1 MCGIAGIMTR
11 DGSAPPAEALDALAG
26 ALGHRGPDG
35 RGRHVDGDVGLIQTR
50 LAIIDLET
58 GDQPIHAKG
67 PSNGGDGGGEAVL
80 VANGEIYNY
89 VELKLDLGR
98 VPFKTRSDCEVPL
111 QLYLREDLAFTEHL
125 RGMYAIA
132 IHDRTQ
138 GRLVLSRDPF
148 GIKPLYFTQ
157 SGSAFAFASEPQ
169 ALIRAGLTTARLNG
183 AARDEM
189 LQMQF
194 SCGRETPFAGIERVL
209 PGETLIVEKGRVIGR
224 NRMSALPEGA
234 PKGIGRPEALMR
246 LDDLLD
252 DAVGVH
258 QRSDVPYGMFFSG
271 GIDSTVL
278 LAMMSRLN
286 ERPVTAFTAGFSGT
300 PVHDERAHAR
310 EIAAHLGAD
319 HHEVEFSAADFWELL
334 PEIAA
339 AMDDPAPDYA
349 VLPSYKL
356 AATARKAG
364 IKVILSGEG
373 GDEVF
378 AGYGRYR
385 RSTRWRLLGGRP
397 MRDRGALEGL
407 GLLREENRNW
417 RGGLAAAEV
426 EAEGKGWT
434 ALQRAQAVDMADWL
448 PNDLLTKL
456 DRCLMAHGIEG
467 RVPFLDPK
475 LAAFGFALP
484 DALKVRRGRGKWLL
498 RKWLEQVVP
507 GSKPFSPKRGFT
519 VPVGEWIAQDG
530 ARLGPLVAAQ
540 PGIAE
545 ICHGDA
551 VTALFR
557 ATGKRELQAAWTL
570 LFYAVW
576 HQHHIL
582 GGVQKGGVLDVLGE
596 AV

>member
-11 DGSAPPAEALDALAG
+11 DGSAPPAGVLDALAV
-26 ALGHRGPDG
+26 ALAHRGPDG
-35 RGRHVDGDVGLIQTR
+35 HGRHVDGDVGLIQTR

-58 GDQPIHAKG
+58 GDQPIAAKG
-67 PSNGGDGGGEAVL
+67 PDGNEAVL

-89 VELKLDLGR
+89 VEVKLDLGR

-111 QLYLREDLAFTEHL
+111 QLYLREELGFTDHL

-132 IHDRTQ
+132 IHDRAR
-138 GRLVLSRDPF
+138 GRLVLTRDPF

-169 ALIRAGLTTARLNG
+169 ALIRAGLATARLNPM
-183 AARDEM
+183 ARDEM

-194 SCGRETPFAGIERVL
+194 SSGRETPFAGIERVL

-224 NRMSALPEGA
+224 NRMSALPDGP
-234 PKGIGRPEALMR
+234 PKGLGRSDALMR

-258 QRSDVPYGMFFSG
+258 QRADVPYGMFFSG
-271 GIDSTVL
+271 GIDSTIL

-300 PVHDERAHAR
+300 QVHDERALAR
-310 EIAAHLGAD
+310 EIAAHMGAD
-319 HHEVEFSAADFWELL
+319 HHEVEFGAADFWDLL

-339 AMDDPAPDYA
+339 AVDDPAADYA

-356 AATARKAG
+356 ARTARAAG

-385 RSTRWRLLGGRP
+385 RATRWRLLGGRP
-397 MRDRGALEGL
+397 MRERGALEGL
-407 GLLREENRNW
+407 GVLREETRAW
-417 RGGLAAAEV
+417 RGGIEMAEE
-426 EAEGKGWT
+426 EAQGKGWT

-456 DRCLMAHGIEG
+456 DRCLMAHGVEG

-475 LAAFGFALP
+475 LAAFGFGLP
-484 DALKVRRGRGKWLL
+484 DGLKVRRGRGKWIL
-498 RKWLEQVVP
+498 RKWLEKVVP
-507 GSKPFSPKRGFT
+507 MSRPFTAKRGFT
-519 VPVGEWIAQDG
+519 VPVGEWIVAEG
-530 ARLGPLVAAQ
+530 RRLGPLVAAQ
-540 PGIAE
+540 AGVAE
-545 ICHGDA
+545 ICRPDA
-551 VTALFR
+551 VASLFR
-557 ATGKRELQAAWTL
+557 NAGKREMQAAWTL

-582 GGVQKGGVLDVLGE
+582 GGLPKGGVLEVLGE

>member
-11 DGSAPPAEALDALAG
+11 DGSAPPAGVLDALAV
-26 ALGHRGPDG
+26 ALAHRGPDG
-35 RGRHVDGDVGLIQTR
+35 HGRHVDGDVGLIQTR

-58 GDQPIHAKG
+58 GDQPIAAKG
-67 PSNGGDGGGEAVL
+67 PDGNEAVL

-89 VELKLDLGR
+89 VEVKLDLGR

-111 QLYLREDLAFTEHL
+111 QLYLREELGFTDHL

-132 IHDRTQ
+132 IHDRAR
-138 GRLVLSRDPF
+138 GRLVLTRDPF

-157 SGSAFAFASEPQ
+157 SGAAFAFASEPQ
-169 ALIRAGLTTARLNG
+169 ALIRAGLATARLNPM
-183 AARDEM
+183 ARDEM

-194 SCGRETPFAGIERVL
+194 SSGRETPFAGIERVL

-224 NRMSALPEGA
+224 NRMSALPDGP
-234 PKGIGRPEALMR
+234 PKGLGRSDALMR

-271 GIDSTVL
+271 GIDSTIL

-300 PVHDERAHAR
+300 QVHDERALAR
-310 EIAAHLGAD
+310 EIAAHMGAD
-319 HHEVEFSAADFWELL
+319 HHEVEFGAADFWDLL

-339 AMDDPAPDYA
+339 AVDDPAADYA

-356 AATARKAG
+356 ARTARERG

-385 RSTRWRLLGGRP
+385 RAMRWRLLGGRP
-397 MRDRGALEGL
+397 MRERGALEGL
-407 GLLREENRNW
+407 GVLREETRAW
-417 RGGLAAAEV
+417 RGGIEMAEEEV
-426 EAEGKGWT
+426 QGKGWT
-434 ALQRAQAVDMADWL
+434 PLQRAQAMDMADWL

-456 DRCLMAHGIEG
+456 DRCLMAHGVEG
-467 RVPFLDPK
+467 RVPFLDTK
-475 LAAFGFALP
+475 LAAFGFGLP
-484 DALKVRRGRGKWLL
+484 DGLKVRRGRGKWIL
-498 RKWLEQVVP
+498 RKWLEKVVP
-507 GSKPFSPKRGFT
+507 MSRPFAAKRGFT
-519 VPVGEWIAQDG
+519 VPVGEWIVAEG
-530 ARLGPLVAAQ
+530 RRLGPLVAAQ
-540 PGIAE
+540 PGVAE
-545 ICHGDA
+545 ICRPDA
-551 VTALFR
+551 VAGLFR
-557 ATGKRELQAAWTL
+557 NAGKREMQAAWTL

-582 GGVQKGGVLDVLGE
+582 GGVPKGGVLEVLGE

>member
-11 DGSAPPAEALDALAG
+11 DGSAPPAGVLDALAV
-26 ALGHRGPDG
+26 ALAHRGPDG
-35 RGRHVDGDVGLIQTR
+35 HGRHVDGDVGLVQTR

-58 GDQPIHAKG
+58 GDQPIAAKG
-67 PSNGGDGGGEAVL
+67 PDGNEAVL

-89 VELKLDLGR
+89 VEVKLDLGR

-111 QLYLREDLAFTEHL
+111 QLYLREELGFTDHL

-132 IHDRTQ
+132 IHDRAR
-138 GRLVLSRDPF
+138 GRLVLTRDPF

-169 ALIRAGLTTARLNG
+169 ALIRAGLATARLNPM
-183 AARDEM
+183 ARDEM

-194 SCGRETPFAGIERVL
+194 SSGRETPFAGIERVL

-224 NRMSALPEGA
+224 NRMSALPDGP
-234 PKGIGRPEALMR
+234 PKGLGRSDALMR

-286 ERPVTAFTAGFSGT
+286 ERPVTAFTAGFSDT
-300 PVHDERAHAR
+300 QVHDERALAR
-310 EIAAHLGAD
+310 EIAAHMGAD
-319 HHEVEFSAADFWELL
+319 HHEVEFGAADFWDLL

-339 AMDDPAPDYA
+339 AVDDPAADYA

-356 AATARKAG
+356 ARTARAAG

-385 RSTRWRLLGGRP
+385 RAMRWRLLGGRP
-397 MRDRGALEGL
+397 MRERGTLEGL
-407 GLLREENRNW
+407 GVLREETRAW
-417 RGGLAAAEV
+417 RGGIEMAEE
-426 EAEGKGWT
+426 EAQGKGWT
-434 ALQRAQAVDMADWL
+434 PLQRAQAVDMADWL

-456 DRCLMAHGIEG
+456 DRCLMAHGVEG
-467 RVPFLDPK
+467 RVPFLDTK
-475 LAAFGFALP
+475 LAAFGFGLP
-484 DALKVRRGRGKWLL
+484 DGLKVRRGRGKWLL
-498 RKWLEQVVP
+498 RKWLEKVVP
-507 GSKPFSPKRGFT
+507 MSRPFAAKRGFT
-519 VPVGEWIAQDG
+519 VPVGEWIVAEG
-530 ARLGPLVAAQ
+530 RRLGPLVAAQ
-540 PGIAE
+540 AGIAE
-545 ICHGDA
+545 ICRPDA
-551 VTALFR
+551 VASLFR
-557 ATGKRELQAAWTL
+557 NAGKREMQAAWTL

-582 GGVQKGGVLDVLGE
+582 GGVPKGGVLEVLGE

>member
-11 DGSAPPAEALDALAG
+11 DGSAPPAEVLDALAG
-26 ALGHRGPDG
+26 ALAHRGPDG
-35 RGRHVDGDVGLIQTR
+35 HGRHVDGDVGLIQTR

-58 GDQPIHAKG
+58 GDQPIAAKG
-67 PSNGGDGGGEAVL
+67 PDGNEAVL

-89 VELKLDLGR
+89 VEVKLDLGR

-111 QLYLREDLAFTEHL
+111 QLYLREELAFTDHL

-132 IHDRTQ
+132 IHDRARD
-138 GRLVLSRDPF
+138 RLILTRDPF

-169 ALIRAGLTTARLNG
+169 ALIRAGLATARLNEN
-183 AARDEM
+183 ARDEM

-224 NRMSALPEGA
+224 NQMTVLPDGA
-234 PKGIGRPEALMR
+234 PKSLTRSDALMR

-271 GIDSTVL
+271 GIDSTIL

-300 PVHDERAHAR
+300 QVHDERALAR
-310 EIAAHLGAD
+310 EIAAHVGAD
-319 HHEVEFSAADFWELL
+319 HHEVEFGAADFWDLL

-339 AMDDPAPDYA
+339 AVDDPAADYA

-356 AATARKAG
+356 AQTARAAG

-385 RSTRWRLLGGRP
+385 RATRWRLLGGRP
-397 MRDRGALEGL
+397 MRERGTLEGL
-407 GLLREENRNW
+407 GVLREENRTW
-417 RGGLAAAEV
+417 RNGLAAAEE
-426 EAEGKGWT
+426 EAQGNGWT
-434 ALQRAQAVDMADWL
+434 PLQRVQAMDMADWL

-456 DRCLMAHGIEG
+456 DRCLMAHGVEG

-475 LAAFGFALP
+475 LAAFGFGLP
-484 DALKVRRGRGKWLL
+484 DALKVRRGRGKWIL
-498 RKWLEQVVP
+498 RKWLEKVVP
-507 GSKPFSPKRGFT
+507 MSRPFAAKRGFT
-519 VPVGEWIAQDG
+519 VPVGEWIAAEGQ
-530 ARLGPLVAAQ
+530 RLGPLVAAQ
-540 PGIAE
+540 PGVAE
-545 ICHGDA
+545 ICRPDA
-551 VTALFR
+551 VTSLFR
-557 ATGKRELQAAWTL
+557 NAGKREMQAAWTL

-582 GGVQKGGVLDVLGE
+582 GGVPKGGVLEVLGE

>member
-11 DGSAPPAEALDALAG
+11 DGSAPAAEVLDALAD
-26 ALGHRGPDG
+26 AMGHRGPDG
-35 RGRHVDGDVGLIQTR
+35 RGRHVDGDVGLVQTR

-58 GDQPIHAKG
+58 GDQPISATG
-67 PSNGGDGGGEAVL
+67 PDGNEAVL
-80 VANGEIYNY
+80 VANGEIYNH
-89 VELKLDLGR
+89 VEVRLDLSR
-98 VPFKTRSDCEVPL
+98 APFKTRSDCEVPL

-132 IHDRTQ
+132 IHDRAN
-138 GRLVLSRDPF
+138 GRLVLARDPF
-148 GIKPLYFTQ
+148 GIKPLYVAQ
-157 SGSAFAFASEPQ
+157 SGAAFAFASEPQ
-169 ALIRAGLTTARLNG
+169 ALIRAGLATARLNP

-189 LQMQF
+189 LQTQF
-194 SCGRETPFAGIERVL
+194 SYGRETPFAGIERVL
-209 PGETLIVEKGRVIGR
+209 PGETIIVEKGRVIGR
-224 NRMSALPEGA
+224 NRLAVLPDGTPKPMS
-234 PKGIGRPEALMR
+234 KGDALMR
-246 LDDLLD
+246 LDELLD

-271 GIDSTVL
+271 GIDSTAL
-278 LAMMSRLN
+278 LAMMARLN
-286 ERPVTAFTAGFSGT
+286 ERPVVAFTAGFSGT
-300 PVHDERAHAR
+300 NVQDERALAR
-310 EIAAHLGAD
+310 EIAGHLGAE
-319 HHEVEFSAADFWELL
+319 HHEVEFGAEDFWDLL

-339 AMDDPAPDYA
+339 AMDDPAADYA

-356 AATARKAG
+356 AREARSRG

-385 RSTRWRLLGGRP
+385 RAGRWRLFGGRP
-397 MRDRGALEGL
+397 MREKGTLEGL
-407 GLLREENRNW
+407 GVLREENRAW
-417 RGGLAAAEV
+417 RGGLDAAADEV
-426 EAEGKGWT
+426 QGHGWT
-434 ALQRAQAVDMADWL
+434 PLQRAQATDMADWL

-456 DRCLMAHGIEG
+456 DRCLMAHGVEG

-475 LAAFGFALP
+475 LAAFGFSLP
-484 DALKVRRGRGKWLL
+484 DGLKVKRRRGKWIL

-507 GSKPFSPKRGFT
+507 MSRPFAAKRGFT
-519 VPVGEWIAQDG
+519 VPVGEWIVADG
-530 ARLGPLVAAQ
+530 RRLGPLVAAQ
-540 PGIAE
+540 PGVAE
-545 ICHGDA
+545 ICRPDA

-557 ATGKRELQAAWTL
+557 NAGKREMQAAWTL

-582 GGVQKGGVLDVLGE
+582 GGAKGGGVLEVLGE

>member
-11 DGSAPPAEALDALAG
+11 DGSAPPAGVLDALAV
-26 ALGHRGPDG
+26 ALAHRGPDG
-35 RGRHVDGDVGLIQTR
+35 HGRHVDGDVGLIQTR

-58 GDQPIHAKG
+58 GDQPIAAKG
-67 PSNGGDGGGEAVL
+67 PDGNEAVL

-89 VELKLDLGR
+89 VEVKLDLGR
-98 VPFKTRSDCEVPL
+98 VPFKTRSDCEIPL
-111 QLYLREDLAFTEHL
+111 QLYLREELAFTDHL

-132 IHDRTQ
+132 IHDRAR
-138 GRLVLSRDPF
+138 GRLVLTRDPF

-157 SGSAFAFASEPQ
+157 SGAAFAFASEPQ
-169 ALIRAGLTTARLNG
+169 ALIRAGLATARLNPM
-183 AARDEM
+183 ARDEM

-194 SCGRETPFAGIERVL
+194 SSGRETPFAGIERVL

-224 NRMSALPEGA
+224 NRMSALPDGP
-234 PKGIGRPEALMR
+234 PKGLGRSDALMR

-286 ERPVTAFTAGFSGT
+286 ERPVTALTAGFSDT
-300 PVHDERAHAR
+300 QVHDERALAR
-310 EIAAHLGAD
+310 EIAAHMGAD
-319 HHEVEFSAADFWELL
+319 HHEVEFGAADFWDLL

-339 AMDDPAPDYA
+339 AVDDPAADYA

-356 AATARKAG
+356 ARTARERG

-385 RSTRWRLLGGRP
+385 RAMRWRLLGGRP
-397 MRDRGALEGL
+397 MRERGTLEGL
-407 GLLREENRNW
+407 GVLREETRAW
-417 RGGLAAAEV
+417 RGGIEMAEEEV
-426 EAEGKGWT
+426 QGKGWT
-434 ALQRAQAVDMADWL
+434 SLQRAQAVDMADWL

-456 DRCLMAHGIEG
+456 DRCLMAHGVEG

-475 LAAFGFALP
+475 LAAFGFGLP
-484 DALKVRRGRGKWLL
+484 DALKVRHGRGKWIL
-498 RKWLEQVVP
+498 RKWLEKVVP
-507 GSKPFSPKRGFT
+507 MSRPFAAKRGFT
-519 VPVGEWIAQDG
+519 VPVGEWILAEG
-530 ARLGPLVAAQ
+530 RRLGPLVAAQ
-540 PGIAE
+540 PGVAE
-545 ICHGDA
+545 ICRPDA
-551 VTALFR
+551 VANLFR
-557 ATGKRELQAAWTL
+557 NAGKREMQAAWTL

-576 HQHHIL
+576 HRHHIL
-582 GGVQKGGVLDVLGE
+582 GGVPKGGVLEVLGE

>member
-11 DGSAPPAEALDALAG
+11 DGSAPPAGVLDALAV
-26 ALGHRGPDG
+26 ALAHRGPDG
-35 RGRHVDGDVGLIQTR
+35 HGRHVDGDVGLVQTR

-58 GDQPIHAKG
+58 GDQPIAAKG
-67 PSNGGDGGGEAVL
+67 PDGNEAVL

-89 VELKLDLGR
+89 VEVKLDLGR

-111 QLYLREDLAFTEHL
+111 QLYLREELGFTEHL

-132 IHDRTQ
+132 IHDRAR
-138 GRLVLSRDPF
+138 GRLVLTRDPF

-157 SGSAFAFASEPQ
+157 SGAAFAFASEPQ
-169 ALIRAGLTTARLNG
+169 ALIRAGLATARLNPM
-183 AARDEM
+183 ARDEM

-194 SCGRETPFAGIERVL
+194 SSGRETPFAGIERVL

-224 NRMSALPEGA
+224 NRMSALPEGP
-234 PKGIGRPEALMR
+234 PKGLGRSDALMR

-300 PVHDERAHAR
+300 QVHDERALAR
-310 EIAAHLGAD
+310 EIAAHVGAD
-319 HHEVEFSAADFWELL
+319 HHEVEFGAADFWDLL

-339 AMDDPAPDYA
+339 AVDDPAADYA

-356 AATARKAG
+356 ARTARAAG

-373 GDEVF
+373 GDEMF

-385 RSTRWRLLGGRP
+385 RAMRWRLLGGRP
-397 MRDRGALEGL
+397 MRERGALEGL
-407 GLLREENRNW
+407 GVLREESRAW
-417 RGGLAAAEV
+417 RGGIEMAGE
-426 EAEGKGWT
+426 EAQGKGWT
-434 ALQRAQAVDMADWL
+434 PLQRAQAVDMADWL

-456 DRCLMAHGIEG
+456 DRCLMAHGVEG
-467 RVPFLDPK
+467 RVPFLDTK
-475 LAAFGFALP
+475 LAAFGFGLP
-484 DALKVRRGRGKWLL
+484 DGLKVRRGRGKWLL
-498 RKWLEQVVP
+498 RKWLEKVVP
-507 GSKPFSPKRGFT
+507 MARPFAAKRGFT
-519 VPVGEWIAQDG
+519 VPVGEWIVAEG
-530 ARLGPLVAAQ
+530 RRLGPLVAAQ
-540 PGIAE
+540 AGVAE
-545 ICHGDA
+545 ICRPDA
-551 VTALFR
+551 VASLFR
-557 ATGKRELQAAWTL
+557 NAGKREMQAAWTL

-582 GGVQKGGVLDVLGE
+582 GGVPKGGVLEVLGE

>member
-11 DGSAPPAEALDALAG
+11 DGSAPPAGALDALAD

-58 GDQPIHAKG
+58 GDQPIAATG
-67 PSNGGDGGGEAVL
+67 PDGGDAVL
-80 VANGEIYNY
+80 VANGEVYNY
-89 VELKLDLGR
+89 VEVKLDLGR
-98 VPFKTRSDCEVPL
+98 VPFKTKSDCEVPL
-111 QLYLREDLAFTEHL
+111 QLYLREELAFTEHL

-132 IHDRTQ
+132 IHDRTRD
-138 GRLVLSRDPF
+138 RLVLARDPF

-157 SGSAFAFASEPQ
+157 SGAAFAFASEPQ
-169 ALIRAGLTTARLNG
+169 ALIRAGLASARLHPS
-183 AARDEM
+183 ARDEM

-209 PGETLIVEKGRVIGR
+209 PGETLIIEKGRVIGR
-224 NRMSALPEGA
+224 NRMAALPEGA
-234 PKGIGRPEALMR
+234 PKGLGKAEALSR

-300 PVHDERAHAR
+300 GVHDERAHAR

-319 HHEVEFSAADFWELL
+319 HHEVEFGAKDFWDLL

-339 AMDDPAPDYA
+339 AMDDPAADYA

-356 AATARKAG
+356 ARTARQAG

-373 GDEVF
+373 GDEMF

-385 RSTRWRLLGGRP
+385 RATRWRVLGGRP
-397 MRDRGALEGL
+397 MRERGALEGL
-407 GLLREENRNW
+407 GILREENRAW
-417 RGGLAAAEV
+417 RDGLVAAE
-426 EAEGKGWT
+426 EDTQNKGWT
-434 ALQRAQAVDMADWL
+434 ASQKVQAVDIADWL

-456 DRCLMAHGIEG
+456 DRCLMAHGVEG

-475 LAAFGFALP
+475 LAAFGFGLP
-484 DALKVRRGRGKWLL
+484 DSLKIKRGRGKWLL
-498 RKWLEQVVP
+498 RKWLDRVVP
-507 GSKPFSPKRGFT
+507 LSRPFTPKRGFT
-519 VPVGEWIAQDG
+519 VPVGEWIAADG

-540 PGIAE
+540 AGVAE
-545 ICHGDA
+545 ICRPDA
-551 VTALFR
+551 VTDLFR
-557 ATGKRELQAAWTL
+557 TAGKREMQAAWAL

-582 GGVQKGGVLDVLGE
+582 GGGVQGGVLDILGE

>member
-11 DGSAPPAEALDALAG
+11 DGSAPPAEVLDALAA
-26 ALGHRGPDG
+26 ALAHRGPDG
-35 RGRHVDGDVGLIQTR
+35 HGRHVDGDVALIQTR

-58 GDQPIHAKG
+58 GDQPIVAKG
-67 PSNGGDGGGEAVL
+67 PDGNEAVL

-89 VELKLDLGR
+89 VEVKLDLGR

-111 QLYLREDLAFTEHL
+111 QLYLREELAFTDHL

-132 IHDRTQ
+132 IHDRARD
-138 GRLVLSRDPF
+138 RLILTRDPF

-169 ALIRAGLTTARLNG
+169 ALIRAGLATARLNES
-183 AARDEM
+183 ARDEM

-224 NRMSALPEGA
+224 NQMTVLPDGA
-234 PKGIGRPEALMR
+234 PKSLSRSDALMR

-271 GIDSTVL
+271 GIDSTIL

-300 PVHDERAHAR
+300 QVHDERALAR
-310 EIAAHLGAD
+310 EIAAHVGAD
-319 HHEVEFSAADFWELL
+319 HHEVEFGAADFWDLL

-339 AMDDPAPDYA
+339 AVDDPAADYA

-356 AATARKAG
+356 AQTARAAG

-385 RSTRWRLLGGRP
+385 RATRWRVLGGRA
-397 MRDRGALEGL
+397 MRERGTLEGL
-407 GLLREENRNW
+407 GILREENRAW
-417 RGGLAAAEV
+417 RDGLVAAEE
-426 EAEGKGWT
+426 EAQGNGWT
-434 ALQRAQAVDMADWL
+434 PLQRVQAMDMADWL

-456 DRCLMAHGIEG
+456 DRCLMAHGVEG

-475 LAAFGFALP
+475 LAAFGFGLP
-484 DALKVRRGRGKWLL
+484 DGLKVRRGRGKWIL
-498 RKWLEQVVP
+498 RKWLEKVVP
-507 GSKPFSPKRGFT
+507 MSRPFAAKRGFT
-519 VPVGEWIAQDG
+519 VPVGEWIAAEGQ
-530 ARLGPLVAAQ
+530 RLGPLVAAQ
-540 PGIAE
+540 PGVAE
-545 ICHGDA
+545 ICRPDA
-551 VTALFR
+551 VTSLFR
-557 ATGKRELQAAWTL
+557 AAGKREMQAAWTL

-582 GGVQKGGVLDVLGE
+582 GGVPKGGVLEVLGE

>member
-11 DGSAPPAEALDALAG
+11 DGSAPPAGILDALAV
-26 ALGHRGPDG
+26 ALAHRGPDG
-35 RGRHVDGDVGLIQTR
+35 HGRHVDGDVGLIQTR

-58 GDQPIHAKG
+58 GDQPIAAKG
-67 PSNGGDGGGEAVL
+67 PDGNEAVL

-89 VELKLDLGR
+89 VEVKLDLGR
-98 VPFKTRSDCEVPL
+98 VPFKTRSDCEIPL
-111 QLYLREDLAFTEHL
+111 QLYLREELAFTDHL

-132 IHDRTQ
+132 IHDRAR
-138 GRLVLSRDPF
+138 GRLVLTRDPF

-157 SGSAFAFASEPQ
+157 SGAAFAFASEPQ
-169 ALIRAGLTTARLNG
+169 ALIRAGLATARLNPM
-183 AARDEM
+183 ARDEM

-194 SCGRETPFAGIERVL
+194 SSGRETPFAGIERVL

-224 NRMSALPEGA
+224 NRMSALPDGP
-234 PKGIGRPEALMR
+234 PKGLGRSDALMR

-286 ERPVTAFTAGFSGT
+286 ERPVTALTAGFSDT
-300 PVHDERAHAR
+300 QVHDERALAR
-310 EIAAHLGAD
+310 EIAAHMGAD
-319 HHEVEFSAADFWELL
+319 HHEVEFGAADFWDLL

-339 AMDDPAPDYA
+339 AVDDPAADYA

-356 AATARKAG
+356 ARTARERG

-385 RSTRWRLLGGRP
+385 RAMRWRLLGGRP
-397 MRDRGALEGL
+397 MRERGTLEGL
-407 GLLREENRNW
+407 GVLREETRAW
-417 RGGLAAAEV
+417 RGGIEMAEEEV
-426 EAEGKGWT
+426 QGKGWT
-434 ALQRAQAVDMADWL
+434 SLQRAQAVDMADWL

-456 DRCLMAHGIEG
+456 DRCLMAHGVEG

-475 LAAFGFALP
+475 LAAFGFGLP
-484 DALKVRRGRGKWLL
+484 DALKVRHGRGKWIL
-498 RKWLEQVVP
+498 RKWLEKVVP
-507 GSKPFSPKRGFT
+507 MSRPFAAKRGFT
-519 VPVGEWIAQDG
+519 VPVGEWILAEG
-530 ARLGPLVAAQ
+530 RRLGPLVAAQ
-540 PGIAE
+540 PGVAE
-545 ICHGDA
+545 ICRPDA
-551 VTALFR
+551 VANLFR
-557 ATGKRELQAAWTL
+557 NAGKREMQAAWTL

-576 HQHHIL
+576 HRHHIL
-582 GGVQKGGVLDVLGE
+582 GGVPKGGVLEVLGE

>member
-11 DGSAPPAEALDALAG
+11 DGSAPPAGVLDALAV
-26 ALGHRGPDG
+26 ALAHRGPDG
-35 RGRHVDGDVGLIQTR
+35 HGRHVDGDVGLVQTR

-58 GDQPIHAKG
+58 GDQPIAAKG
-67 PSNGGDGGGEAVL
+67 PDGNEAVL

-89 VELKLDLGR
+89 VEVKLDLGR

-111 QLYLREDLAFTEHL
+111 QLYLREELGFTEHL

-132 IHDRTQ
+132 IHDRAR
-138 GRLVLSRDPF
+138 GRLVLTRDPF

-157 SGSAFAFASEPQ
+157 SGAAFAFASEPQ
-169 ALIRAGLTTARLNG
+169 ALIRAGLATARLNPM
-183 AARDEM
+183 ARDEM

-194 SCGRETPFAGIERVL
+194 SSGRETPFAGIERVL

-224 NRMSALPEGA
+224 NRMSALPDGP
-234 PKGIGRPEALMR
+234 PKGLGRSDALMR

-258 QRSDVPYGMFFSG
+258 QRADVPYGMFFSG
-271 GIDSTVL
+271 GIDSTIL

-300 PVHDERAHAR
+300 QVHDERALAR
-310 EIAAHLGAD
+310 EIASHMGAD
-319 HHEVEFSAADFWELL
+319 HHEVEFGAADFWDLL

-339 AMDDPAPDYA
+339 AVDDPAADYA

-356 AATARKAG
+356 ARTARAAG

-373 GDEVF
+373 GDEIF

-385 RSTRWRLLGGRP
+385 RATRWRLLGGRP
-397 MRDRGALEGL
+397 MRERGALEGL
-407 GLLREENRNW
+407 GVLREETRAW
-417 RGGLAAAEV
+417 RGGIEMAEE
-426 EAEGKGWT
+426 EAQGKGWT

-456 DRCLMAHGIEG
+456 DRCLMAHGVEG

-475 LAAFGFALP
+475 LAAFGFGLP
-484 DALKVRRGRGKWLL
+484 DGLKVRRGRGKWLL
-498 RKWLEQVVP
+498 RKWLEKVVP
-507 GSKPFSPKRGFT
+507 MSRPFAAKRGFT
-519 VPVGEWIAQDG
+519 VPVGEWIVAEG
-530 ARLGPLVAAQ
+530 RRLGPLVAAQ
-540 PGIAE
+540 AGVAE
-545 ICHGDA
+545 ICRPDA
-551 VTALFR
+551 VASLFR
-557 ATGKRELQAAWTL
+557 NAGKREMQAAWTL

-582 GGVQKGGVLDVLGE
+582 GGLPKGGVLEVLGE